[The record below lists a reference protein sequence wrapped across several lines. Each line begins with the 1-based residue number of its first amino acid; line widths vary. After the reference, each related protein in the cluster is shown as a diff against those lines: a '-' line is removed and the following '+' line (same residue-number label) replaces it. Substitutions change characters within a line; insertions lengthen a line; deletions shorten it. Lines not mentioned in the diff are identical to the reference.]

1 LCLTLCNPKDCSLPD
16 SAVHGILQV
25 IILEWVA
32 ISFSKTQ
39 ITGLKFIT
47 GGYQN
52 YPWLN
57 KLFTL
62 EISGRGGDRVVV
74 LMLLS
79 LPRLGKAAGM

>member
-1 LCLTLCNPKDCSLPD
+1 LPFP
-16 SAVHGILQV
+16 SQ
-25 IILEWVA
+25 
-32 ISFSKTQ
+32 KTQ

-74 LMLLS
+74 LMLLI